1 MSSNY
6 EKTEISHFTE
16 AIAEILCFP
25 MMLQGSQGFCFVF
38 KGQRA
43 RDPAK
48 RDREPSSPPSA
59 CKVNWLRTQKV
70 KTGRVK
76 KKSTLD

>member
-59 CKVNWLRTQKV
+59 CKVSDGVAKSQNVLWLVNSRGQ
-70 KTGRVK
+70 
-76 KKSTLD
+76 